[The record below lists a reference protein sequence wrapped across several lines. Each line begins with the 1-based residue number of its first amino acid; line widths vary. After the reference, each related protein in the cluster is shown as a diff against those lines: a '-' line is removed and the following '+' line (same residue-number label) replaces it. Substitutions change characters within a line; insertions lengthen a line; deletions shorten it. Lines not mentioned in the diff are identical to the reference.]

1 MKPFRFALFTIAL
14 IPLLLS
20 SACISNSGTG
30 LTLSSPNFSDG
41 GSLPVE
47 FTCNG
52 EDISPELEWSGAPT
66 NSKSFALIM
75 QDPDAPGGVFTHWMI
90 YDMAISM
97 IYLPKRMSP
106 MAKVM
111 GGSMQGTNDF
121 GDVGYGGPCPP
132 PGETHHYVFTL
143 YALDVAKCGVSGT
156 FKGPDVLA
164 AIRGHVLGQAALT
177 GVYSLNPSVK
187 V

>member
-1 MKPFRFALFTIAL
+1 MKPFRFILFTLAL

-30 LTLSSPNFSDG
+30 LTFSSPNFSDG
-41 GSLPVE
+41 GTIPVE

-52 EDISPELEWSGAPT
+52 DDISPELEWSGAPT

-90 YDMAISM
+90 YDMSISM

-121 GDVGYGGPCPP
+121 GNIGYGGPCPP

-143 YALDVAKCGVSGT
+143 YALDAKLSLDPAVSYERLMEVMQPRILDQISIT
-156 FKGPDVLA
+156 
-164 AIRGHVLGQAALT
+164 ALYT
-177 GVYSLNPSVK
+177 APAQ
-187 V
+187 